1 MKYQS
6 KFTPAPVLL
15 APVLLAAVIAVP
27 AAAQDTQSGPY
38 VGVSGGIALPGD
50 SNNTG
55 TTTAGVPETD
65 DFGSIPDGTP
75 IGWETDFDTGYTI
88 SGQAGYAFENGFRL
102 EVEAA
107 YSDYSVDD
115 HQELSVGGAIIDG
128 VDSAVLTRGPASAAN
143 PTVGDVLADGQGDVS
158 TFGLFGNVYY
168 DINTGSALKPFV
180 GAGLGYQW
188 VDVDYQPSG
197 VAVGDDS
204 DSVFAYQLMAGASY
218 AVTDSVE
225 VFGQY
230 TYRDTTEDVDIPL
243 TLLPATLD
251 VEAQQ
256 SLITAGVRVRFG
268 G

>member
-6 KFTPAPVLL
+6 KFIL
-15 APVLLAAVIAVP
+15 APAVLAAMIAVP
-27 AAAQDTQSGPY
+27 ASAQDTTKSGPY
-38 VGVSGGIALPGD
+38 IGVSGGIALPQD
-50 SNNTG
+50 SENTG
-55 TTTAGVPETD
+55 TITTAIPETD
-65 DFGSIPDGTP
+65 DFGSIPADTP
-75 IGWETDFDTGYTI
+75 IGWETDFNTGYTI

-115 HQELSVGGAIIDG
+115 HEDLSVGGAIIDG

-143 PTVGDVLADGQGDVS
+143 PTVGDILSDGQGDVS

-168 DINTGSALKPFV
+168 DINTGTGIKPYI
-180 GAGLGYQW
+180 GGGLGYQW

-197 VAVGDDS
+197 VPVGEDS
-204 DSVFAYQLMAGASY
+204 DGVFAYQLMAGASY
-218 AVTDSVE
+218 AVTDNVE

-230 TYRDTTEDVDIPL
+230 TFRDTTEDVDIPL

-256 SLITAGVRVRFG
+256 SLVTAGVRVRFG

>member
-6 KFTPAPVLL
+6 KILIAPAILTAL
-15 APVLLAAVIAVP
+15 IAVP
-27 AAAQDTQSGPY
+27 ASAQDNNTSGPY
-38 VGVSGGIALPGD
+38 IGVSGGIALPKD
-50 SNNTG
+50 SNNEG
-55 TTTAGVPETD
+55 VTTTAVPETD
-65 DFGSIPDGTP
+65 DFGSIPEGTP

-128 VDSAVLTRGPASAAN
+128 VDSAVLTRGPANAAN
-143 PTVGDVLADGQGDVS
+143 PTVGDVLSDGQGDVS

-168 DINTGSALKPFV
+168 DINTGTGIKPFI
-180 GAGLGYQW
+180 GGGLGYQW

-197 VAVGDDS
+197 VPVGDDS
-204 DSVFAYQLMAGASY
+204 DGVFAYQLMAGASY
-218 AVTDSVE
+218 AVTDNVE

-230 TYRDTTEDVDIPL
+230 TFRDTTEDVDIPL
-243 TLLPATLD
+243 TILPANLD
-251 VEAQQ
+251 VGAQQ
-256 SLITAGVRVRFG
+256 SLVTAGVRVRFG

>member
-1 MKYQS
+1 MKNQA
-6 KFTPAPVLL
+6 KFIL
-15 APVLLAAVIAVP
+15 APAVLAVMIAAP
-27 AAAQDTQSGPY
+27 ASAQSETKSGPY
-38 VGVSGGIALPGD
+38 IGVSGGIALPGD

-55 TTTAGVPETD
+55 TITTAIPETD
-65 DFGSIPDGTP
+65 DFGSIPADTP

-88 SGQAGYAFENGFRL
+88 AGQAGYAFENGFRL

-115 HQELSVGGAIIDG
+115 HEELSVGGAIIDG

-143 PTVGDVLADGQGDVS
+143 PTVGDILADGQGDVS

-168 DINTGSALKPFV
+168 DINTGTAIKPYI
-180 GAGLGYQW
+180 GGGLGYQW

-197 VAVGDDS
+197 VPVGEDS
-204 DSVFAYQLMAGASY
+204 DGVFAYQLMAGASF
-218 AVTDSVE
+218 AVTDAVD

-251 VEAQQ
+251 VGAKQ
-256 SLITAGVRVRFG
+256 SLVTAGVRVRFG